1 MMMGLPGGACR
12 IHGDVEMGECAGGK
26 QVIKMDPGNSAGYI
40 FAAKIY
46 ATAGKCNTRI
56 SVKIC
61 NSRERKKR
69 VEKQL
74 GCTFVKLNKDQFQ
87 TFCSR

>member
-1 MMMGLPGGACR
+1 MGLPGGTCR

-26 QVIKMDPGNSAGYI
+26 LGIKLDPRNSAGYI

-46 ATAGKCNTRI
+46 ATAGKSNTRI

-61 NSRERKKR
+61 NSRERKKC

-74 GCTFVKLNKDQFQ
+74 GCTIVELNKDQFQ